1 MIALIAHGAVAC
13 ALGFAGL
20 GLGAAPANA
29 DPGWDPGPGG
39 GHDGPDRWWGGG
51 GKRQAQRLL
60 AHPRSQLVGTTVGGA
75 AVGWSYPPPVQW
87 RGPLRPPLLGLWIP
101 LVGIG

>member
-87 RGPLRPPLLGLWIP
+87 RGPLPPPLLGL
-101 LVGIG
+101 